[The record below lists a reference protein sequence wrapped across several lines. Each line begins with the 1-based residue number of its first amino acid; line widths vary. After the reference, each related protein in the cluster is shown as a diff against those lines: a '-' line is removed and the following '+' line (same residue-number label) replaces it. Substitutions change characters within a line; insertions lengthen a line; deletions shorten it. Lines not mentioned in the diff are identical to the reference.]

1 MKGSVPSDAR
11 RRRGTVSGVVR
22 PRNDPRQYDDLVD
35 HWEDPGAGFAA
46 LHWLARVRGALVPGP
61 ITAGDHRPV
70 LVDVGCGGG
79 LLAPYVHGY
88 RHVGIDLMASGLG
101 RARRNG
107 VTPVVADA
115 SQLPLR
121 PEAADVVVAG
131 EIFEHVVDLDGVVSE
146 VARILRPGGIVVFDT
161 INDTWW
167 ARLSLVTVA
176 ERLPGGP
183 PPRIHDP
190 ALFVRPQRL
199 ATLFER
205 HGITIRCRGLRPS
218 ALDYVR
224 FLVRRHHL
232 VRMLPIRSLAAVYQG
247 IGRKPQDGRA

>member
-1 MKGSVPSDAR
+1 MNGSGPSES
-11 RRRGTVSGVVR
+11 RRGRGTASDVVR

-35 HWEDPGAGFAA
+35 HWVDPGGGFAA
-46 LHWLARVRGALVPGP
+46 LHWLARVRGALVPPPAAG
-61 ITAGDHRPV
+61 GDHRPV
-70 LVDVGCGGG
+70 LVDIGCGGG
-79 LLAPYVHGY
+79 LLAPYVRGH
-88 RHVGIDLMASGLG
+88 RHIGIDLMASGLEH
-101 RARRNG
+101 ARRNG

-121 PEAADVVVAG
+121 SGAADVVVAG
-131 EIFEHVVDLDGVVSE
+131 EIFEHVTDLEGVVAE
-146 VARILRPGGIVVFDT
+146 VARALRPAGTVVFDT

-190 ALFVRPQRL
+190 ALFVRPERL
-199 ATLFER
+199 ATLFGR

-224 FLVRRHHL
+224 FLARRRRP

-247 IGRKPQDGRA
+247 IGHKREVTSS